1 MKPTDNVEKLIRDL
15 HVLDINTNAEMDQQ
29 ILHDTLKV
37 QQELKQTKLAGTQP
51 DIWRIIMKS
60 SIEKLA
66 IAAIIVAIGLGTL
79 AIIDTGS
86 KSGVV
91 WAEVVEQVQAS
102 PGFTCRSNVILTN
115 TASGNSNQID
125 MRMYGSSKYG
135 IRVDQ
140 YENGKIVI
148 SNYGNRADNTIVSI
162 THPTKTYTREP
173 LLENDI
179 ANLEQMSPSKLVQQY
194 LSTDYKELESD
205 MIDGLEV
212 EGIEVNDPSVI
223 STTFSID
230 SIVARLWVS
239 KETGFPVRMEAK
251 MTGNNGALKMEA
263 VMNELR
269 WNVEFNASDFT
280 PDIPSDYTLIETPS
294 P

>member
-1 MKPTDNVEKLIRDL
+1 
-15 HVLDINTNAEMDQQ
+15 
-29 ILHDTLKV
+29 
-37 QQELKQTKLAGTQP
+37 
-51 DIWRIIMKS
+51 MKS
-60 SIEKLA
+60 AEVIKRYFQKAPLSTKPDEHEAVFEKIQNAQDLSSTKVPVSHRFNKRRILMKSPITK
-66 IAAIIVAIGLGTL
+66 IAVAAVIIIAVTLGLFEFIG
-79 AIIDTGS
+79 TGS
-86 KSGVV
+86 TSGVV

-102 PGFTCRSNVILTN
+102 PGFSCRSNVILTN
-115 TASGNSNQID
+115 TASGTSNQMD
-125 MRMYGSSKYG
+125 MRMYGSPKYG

-140 YENGKIVI
+140 YENGKIVM

-162 THPTKTYTREP
+162 TYPTKTYTREP
-173 LLENDI
+173 LLEEDI
-179 ANLEQMSPSKLVQQY
+179 ANMEQMSPSKLVQQY

-223 STTFSID
+223 STTFPID
-230 SIVARLWVS
+230 SIVARLWIS

-251 MTGNNGALKMEA
+251 ITGNNGALKMEA

-269 WNVEFNASDFT
+269 WNVEFSASDFT